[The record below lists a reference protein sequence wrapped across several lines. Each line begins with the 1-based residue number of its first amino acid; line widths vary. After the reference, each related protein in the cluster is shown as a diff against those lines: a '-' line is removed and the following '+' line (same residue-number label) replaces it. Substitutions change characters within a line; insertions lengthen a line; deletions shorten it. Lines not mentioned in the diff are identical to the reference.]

1 MTTISNVRT
10 IGVPVSDQDA
20 AVAFFVATL
29 GFEPG
34 MDAELQPGFRWIE
47 VAPPG
52 SPVSVALVAASETY
66 PSGIDTGIRF
76 TTPDAEAEHTAMTA
90 AGVDVDELLRWP
102 GVPPMFDF
110 RDPDGNTF
118 YVSQVD

>member
-1 MTTISNVRT
+1 MSTLTSIRT
-10 IGVPVSDQDA
+10 VAVGVVDQDA
-20 AVAFFVATL
+20 ALAFFVDTL
-29 GFEPG
+29 GFQAQ

-52 SPVSVALVAASETY
+52 SAVSVALVVASDAQPAGT
-66 PSGIDTGIRF
+66 DTGIRF
-76 TTPDAEAEHTAMTA
+76 TSTDAAAEHEAMTA

-110 RDPDGNTF
+110 RDPDGNVF
-118 YVSQVD
+118 YVTQGE

>member
-20 AVAFFVATL
+20 ALAFFVDTL
-29 GFEPG
+29 GFAAR

-47 VAPPG
+47 VAAPG
-52 SPVSVALVAASETY
+52 SPVSVALVAASEAQ
-66 PSGIDTGIRF
+66 PSGVDTGIRF

-102 GVPPMFDF
+102 GVPAMYDF
-110 RDPDGNTF
+110 RDPDGNTY